1 MWNQAINN
9 TQDLTSKSNKLI
21 ADSYAMAG
29 QIDAETAKMIAEF
42 NNNPSFGFSPA
53 SGAGFSTNGTAEA
66 IKNATKSSIGNS
78 IAAAK
83 IGADIYNA
91 SSRVKNVGLVGAIK
105 NNEVGLKIDG
115 RMKFFTIR
123 SDGTINVDGVL
134 LNVYK
139 TERSNLVFVGW
150 KDAFVNGNEI
160 ITSNN
165 VRFQIW
171 SDGNSIITG
180 TKLNLSLSNKELNA
194 TDINEIGEKFVES
207 GIAASFAPA
216 IVNKTISADDFVK
229 DGDSFAT
236 NKLTERFGD
245 RNLSNLLR
253 RHQISGTID
262 RQGRIMHV
270 MMTRYA
276 SNEMRKITFS
286 KEKY

>member
-165 VRFQIW
+165 VRFQIG

-194 TDINEIGEKFVES
+194 TDINEIGE
-207 GIAASFAPA
+207 
-216 IVNKTISADDFVK
+216 
-229 DGDSFAT
+229 
-236 NKLTERFGD
+236 
-245 RNLSNLLR
+245 NLLNLELQHR
-253 RHQISGTID
+253 LLLR
-262 RQGRIMHV
+262 
-270 MMTRYA
+270 
-276 SNEMRKITFS
+276 
-286 KEKY
+286 

>member
-1 MWNQAINN
+1 
-9 TQDLTSKSNKLI
+9 
-21 ADSYAMAG
+21 
-29 QIDAETAKMIAEF
+29 
-42 NNNPSFGFSPA
+42 
-53 SGAGFSTNGTAEA
+53 
-66 IKNATKSSIGNS
+66 
-78 IAAAK
+78 
-83 IGADIYNA
+83 
-91 SSRVKNVGLVGAIK
+91 
-105 NNEVGLKIDG
+105 
-115 RMKFFTIR
+115 MKFFTIK

-165 VRFQIW
+165 VRFQIG

-194 TDINEIGEKFVES
+194 TDINKIGEKLVEP

-286 KEKY
+286 KESIDFIAQNYNKIISVNADTASKIAKINSILEDRHLSDIEKECLFDLRTQLADKKMSCNVDKLKRQLKAGHLDEESARLLRII